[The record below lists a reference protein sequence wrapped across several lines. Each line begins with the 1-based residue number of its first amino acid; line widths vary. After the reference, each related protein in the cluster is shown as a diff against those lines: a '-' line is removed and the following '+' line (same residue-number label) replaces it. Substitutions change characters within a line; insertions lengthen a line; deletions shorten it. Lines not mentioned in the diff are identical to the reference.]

1 MLNISE
7 STHSQ
12 LQLTR
17 EMLKILESQWKE
29 ECICVSKVNLNAMPF
44 TFVEV
49 DNFNVDLTGWQRDDL
64 NEGAFRSDALNGSEP
79 H

>member
-1 MLNISE
+1 
-7 STHSQ
+7 
-12 LQLTR
+12 
-17 EMLKILESQWKE
+17 MLKILESQWKE

-49 DNFNVDLTGWQRDDL
+49 DNFNLDLTGWQRDDL